1 MQEKSQVSLAQQVI
15 EVFKKR
21 GWTLGFA
28 ESCTGGLVSY
38 QACEVVGVSEVYKGA
53 VVSYSSLVKADVLGV
68 DESTLKVHSAESAPV
83 AKMMAEGARRVLKSD
98 VALSVTGLAGP
109 SGGTASKP
117 VGLVFIA
124 VVGPGFE
131 KVERHIFTGSNSKT
145 LSRTQIQQEAAKRA
159 WALLDEVLQNKS

>member
-1 MQEKSQVSLAQQVI
+1 MSQSLQHQVI
-15 EVFKKR
+15 AAFKKR
-21 GWTLGFA
+21 QWTLGFA

-38 QACEVVGVSEVYKGA
+38 QAAQIPGVSEIYKGA
-53 VVSYSSLVKADVLGV
+53 VVSYSSLVKEDVLAV
-68 DESTLKVHSAESAPV
+68 PYALLKTHSAESAPV
-83 AKMMAEGARRVLKSD
+83 AKMMAEGARQVLNVH

-131 KVERHIFTGSNSKT
+131 KVERHIFTGSNGKT
-145 LSRTQIQQEAAKRA
+145 LSREEIQQEAAKRA
-159 WALLDEVLQNKS
+159 WALLDEVLQN

>member
-1 MQEKSQVSLAQQVI
+1 MQTSLQYQVI
-15 EVFKKR
+15 ETLKKR
-21 GWTLGFA
+21 EWTLGFA

-38 QACEVVGVSEVYKGA
+38 QAAEIPGVSGVYKGTI
-53 VVSYSSLVKADVLGV
+53 VSYSSLVKAEVLGV
-68 DESTLKVHSAESAPV
+68 PESVLQTHSAESAPV
-83 AKMMAEGARRVLKSD
+83 AKLMAEGARRVLNTH

-131 KVERHIFTGSNSKT
+131 KVERHIFTGSNDKT
-145 LSRTQIQQEAAKRA
+145 LSRVEVQQEAAKRA
-159 WALLDEVLQNKS
+159 WALLDEVLQN